1 MYKIVNGIDSIGFD
15 KYLSRSRAPQCRFYN
30 SKKLQCMHSRV
41 DAFMHSFF
49 VNTPFVWNSI
59 PIDVLE
65 SPSYPSFKCSLRNTL
80 SLICP

>member
-15 KYLSRSRAPQCRFYN
+15 KYLSCSRAHQCRFYH

-41 DAFMHSFF
+41 DAFRHSFL
-49 VNTPFVWNSI
+49 VNTPFLWNSI
-59 PIDVLE
+59 PIGVLE